1 MYSISREDQLGV
13 AWRLSSMLLL
23 LLVKKSPAPPPPA
36 PPPPGWSVIS
46 SLCDEHLENSSLL
59 SPCQW

>member
-23 LLVKKSPAPPPPA
+23 LLVKKSPAPPPRA
-36 PPPPGWSVIS
+36 AAAG
-46 SLCDEHLENSSLL
+46 LECDIFAV
-59 SPCQW
+59 